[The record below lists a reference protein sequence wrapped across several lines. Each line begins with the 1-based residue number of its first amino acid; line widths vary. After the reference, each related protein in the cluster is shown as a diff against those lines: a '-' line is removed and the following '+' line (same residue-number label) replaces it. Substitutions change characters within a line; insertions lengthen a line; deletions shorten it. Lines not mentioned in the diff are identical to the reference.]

1 MYIVCLHND
10 SFRGLLALTPPLL
23 RLESFI
29 YRKKRLKTT
38 LMTLMKYETI
48 YNEQTT
54 AEDLC

>member
-29 YRKKRLKTT
+29 YRKKKA
-38 LMTLMKYETI
+38 KNHFDDV
-48 YNEQTT
+48 NEIWNYI
-54 AEDLC
+54 